1 MHSGQEAPGRIVA
14 MRPLL
19 LVALL
24 LAFPAHAKTEA
35 EWRDEICPDPLFQ
48 REVLVDGGTRAD
60 CMTSVVVAEIDFSAK
75 WAEAIG
81 QALLYSALTGKLP
94 VVFLIC
100 QSRVETCEAHL
111 GRIAAVAERWG
122 LPLSVV
128 RVNW

>member
-1 MHSGQEAPGRIVA
+1 
-14 MRPLL
+14 MRLL
-19 LVALL
+19 ILAALI

-35 EWRDEICPDPLFQ
+35 EWRDEICPDPIFQ
-48 REVLVDGGTRAD
+48 REVALEDGTRAD
-60 CMTSVVVAEIDFSAK
+60 CMTAVVAVEIDFSDK

-94 VVFLIC
+94 VVFMIC
-100 QSRVETCEAHL
+100 RSQPVTCEVHA